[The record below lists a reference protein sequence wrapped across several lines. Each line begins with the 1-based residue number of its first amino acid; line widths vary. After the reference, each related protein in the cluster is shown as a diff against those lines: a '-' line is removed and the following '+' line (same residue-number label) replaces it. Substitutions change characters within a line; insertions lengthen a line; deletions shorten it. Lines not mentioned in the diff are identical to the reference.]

1 VFTGLRPGE
10 KLYEELITEGEG
22 IVKTGHEKIMVLRPN
37 AKWKH
42 WEERES
48 FRKYLE
54 DCIGELLEA
63 AARHDGNAIKQ
74 KLRELVPEYR
84 PFEL

>member
-1 VFTGLRPGE
+1 MFTGLRPGE

-22 IVKTGHEKIMVLRPN
+22 IVKATHEKIMALRPN
-37 AKWKH
+37 NKWKH
-42 WEERES
+42 QGEKES

-54 DCIGELLEA
+54 DCIDELLQA
-63 AARHDGNAIKQ
+63 ATRHDGNAIKQ
-74 KLRELVPEYR
+74 KLKELVPEYQ